1 MNCMLKKVRK
11 SMKVIE
17 RKIYESYCITLV
29 RKDAKEEALKNTFNL
44 ITSVKN
50 TRSGFFGGNY
60 ITENPNVSGRYV
72 FPSNF
77 LRTPVREHV

>member
-1 MNCMLKKVRK
+1 MLKKIRK

-29 RKDAKEEALKNTFNL
+29 RKDAREEALKNTSNF

-50 TRSGFFGGNY
+50 THSGGGDY
-60 ITENPNVSGRYV
+60 TEIPTDCLSDGPLLTWTRI
-72 FPSNF
+72 S
-77 LRTPVREHV
+77 